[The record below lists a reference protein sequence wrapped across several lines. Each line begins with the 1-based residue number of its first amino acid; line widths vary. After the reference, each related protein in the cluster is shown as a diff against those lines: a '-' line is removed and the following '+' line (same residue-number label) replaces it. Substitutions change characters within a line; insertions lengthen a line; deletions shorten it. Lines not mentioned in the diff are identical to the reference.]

1 MQSNNWKKDRDL
13 LAEAYLNT
21 DGRDEQRDQDPYR
34 NEGKSDFE
42 AEQSDADPFRHQ
54 ENEDGETVSDFDQ
67 FIEKAERF
75 VDAIG
80 DSELEFLMNLGKH
93 QFEILMQVVKD
104 EHGYRNAPRD

>member
-1 MQSNNWKKDRDL
+1 MQHNNWAKDRDL
-13 LAEAYLNT
+13 LAEAYGGAIE
-21 DGRDEQRDQDPYR
+21 GRESADEDIPPQYQD
-34 NEGKSDFE
+34 
-42 AEQSDADPFRHQ
+42 
-54 ENEDGETVSDFDQ
+54 ENRGIGEEEPQAEDGETVGDFDQ

-104 EHGYRNAPRD
+104 EHGYRSAPRD